1 MHFLQG
7 INNYWWVRSD
17 ISIIIIVVLLAAAI
31 SLQATLPSTQMN
43 DICPDHSNVWV
54 LQRFI
59 IT

>member
-7 INNYWWVRSD
+7 INYWWVRSD

>member
-31 SLQATLPSTQMN
+31 SLQATLSSTQMN
-43 DICPDHSNVWV
+43 DMSPDHSNVWV